1 MFYLRRGSK
10 NSSDTPSVAAFAAAE
25 PAAEKL
31 SSITVVVP
39 LNTLDMPDMVEEI
52 PLAIA
57 SLLSPDM
64 AFNI

>member
-1 MFYLRRGSK
+1 
-10 NSSDTPSVAAFAAAE
+10 
-25 PAAEKL
+25 
-31 SSITVVVP
+31 